1 MLTPEYLADCSEDY
15 VALFSRLEIDICAD
29 IARRLLKAGHFTRT
43 AMWQTKKLKEVRRAS
58 EGFARLVSAIDRDT
72 GDAMRIAIIAAVQQS
87 MKIDDRIHIA
97 AGLQPTSISGSKA
110 LQEIILA
117 GIQKTGG
124 VMKNLTMTTA
134 ATATGAFGAALDRA
148 YMQVMSGAFSYDSAM
163 RMLINDLANTG
174 YVQSDMTWA
183 DVYYARSKTSARLDV
198 AARRAL
204 LTGINQTSAEVQLAR
219 MDELGTELV
228 EVTSHAGARPSH
240 AKWQGQVYRR
250 KGNNPEYRDFVEAT
264 GYGSGDGL
272 CGWNCRHNFFP
283 YYEGAPRAFER
294 NPSRLLGKSN
304 DQVYEESQQQRYYER
319 QVRDARRRCVTLD
332 AAIKEADTDEL
343 RASLKSD
350 FESASVLLKRRERR
364 LFEFCEET
372 DRKDDASRIS
382 VYGFGRSVSS
392 KAAWAAKRA
401 QSSNG

>member
-1 MLTPEYLADCSEDY
+1 MLTPEYLADCADDY
-15 VALFSRLEIDICAD
+15 VALFSRLEMDICAD

-58 EGFARLVSAIDRDT
+58 EGFAKLVSAIDRDT
-72 GDAMRIAIIAAVQQS
+72 GEAMRIAIIAAVQQS

-134 ATATGAFGAALDRA
+134 ATATGAFEAALDRA

-163 RMLINDLANTG
+163 RTLINDLASKG
-174 YVQSDMTWA
+174 YDEITYPTAVT
-183 DVYYARSKTSARLDV
+183 ARLDV

-392 KAAWAAKRA
+392 KAVWAAKRA